1 MGQEPVSV
9 SYPDCSRCRR
19 KHYLLHSIRS
29 QQRQVCCGGMAGI
42 QLDLTAAG
50 GQQGPG
56 QSAML
61 GTLQLLPAPASRQ
74 PPLSQRQ
81 GWVSGVCQ
89 GDPCNLR
96 GGWLEH
102 SSTSSDVG
110 FTTSPLPTPAPRR
123 PAFSLA
129 TGPFGRKETGPAKA
143 KDSGAPPSERLLR
156 QWLCPVPY
164 HPWGEAVWPEDWNL
178 NAIVFDIVTFPLGRV
193 NPPSRSFAPS
203 HVCQLPPVLAF
214 FHTPAGEC

>member
-1 MGQEPVSV
+1 MRWDKSLFQFLTLTVQGADANTTFFIQFGVSR
-9 SYPDCSRCRR
+9 D
-19 KHYLLHSIRS
+19 RS
-29 QQRQVCCGGMAGI
+29 VVGEWLGFSSSLRLQV
-42 QLDLTAAG
+42 
-50 GQQGPG
+50 
-56 QSAML
+56 
-61 GTLQLLPAPASRQ
+61 ASRDLASQPCLGPSSSPPPQ

-89 GDPCNLR
+89 GDPCSLR